1 MENFMPVMKRCRGLI
16 SVCVLLIFSQFECT
30 AHAQNVVRGV
40 DFVHPMQYSVADQ
53 NAAFANLKA
62 AGVHVIRFG
71 IEEDLDK
78 NIDFVQRANAQGIS
92 TVLILHGKY
101 APNAPVRP
109 YRPNEFPGMWAGPPF
124 SALDPKVSGQ
134 YFQQVMDKLDA
145 DGIVLAG
152 LELENEINMA
162 GNNPDFSLPG
172 EGKVLGLN
180 DLYHDPEGQQVA
192 KGYLQYLKELAALKQ
207 ARDHSKLNRQT
218 PLLPTS
224 LVDIVQE
231 GPWPTPKK
239 YDGVSVGATLAF
251 FRAHGLD
258 KLVDAYNLHTYPW
271 GDGPGNQVS
280 AIHRLRRLQ
289 GLVMPVCS
297 PVGSPNGKPCWITE
311 WGFASANKACPSD
324 EHSRSL
330 LVQEM
335 MGDFAQLIEEK
346 RLEALIYYSWIGD
359 PSFDVYRC
367 GGLTESGRAAIG
379 PISTR

>member
-1 MENFMPVMKRCRGLI
+1 MPVMKRYGGLI
-16 SVCVLLIFSQFECT
+16 SVCVLLLSLQFGSS
-30 AHAQNVVRGV
+30 AQAQAVVRGV
-40 DFVHPMQYSVADQ
+40 NFVHPLQYSVADQ
-53 NAAFANLKA
+53 NTALANLKVA
-62 AGVHVIRFG
+62 DVHVIRFG

-78 NIDFVQRANAQGIS
+78 NIDFVQRANAQGIA

-101 APNAPVRP
+101 TPNAPVRP
-109 YRPNEFPGMWAGPPF
+109 YRPNEFPGMWAGPQL
-124 SALDPKVSGQ
+124 SALDPELSGQ
-134 YFQQVMDKLDA
+134 YFQQVLEKLDA
-145 DGIVLAG
+145 DGIVLAA

-251 FRAHGLD
+251 FRANGLD

-271 GDGPGNQVS
+271 ADGPGSPVS
-280 AIHRLRRLQ
+280 ATHRLRRLQ
-289 GLVMPVCS
+289 GLVTPVCS
-297 PVGSPNGKPCWITE
+297 PVGSPDGKSCWVTE
-311 WGFASANKACPSD
+311 WGFTNANKVCPSD
-324 EHSRSL
+324 EHSRSA

-335 MGDFAQLIEEK
+335 MGDFSQLIQEK
-346 RLEALIYYSWIGD
+346 RLVALIYYSWIGD
-359 PSFDVYRC
+359 PPFDVYRC
-367 GGLTESGRAAIG
+367 GGLTQSGRAATG